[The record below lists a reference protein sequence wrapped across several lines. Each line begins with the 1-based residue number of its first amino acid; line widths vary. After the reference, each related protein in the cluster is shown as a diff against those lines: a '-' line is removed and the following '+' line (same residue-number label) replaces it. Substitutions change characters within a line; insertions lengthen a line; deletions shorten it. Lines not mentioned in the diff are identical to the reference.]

1 VDKRDIEDRVRE
13 LESRGRE
20 VSGQVRHLRDDR
32 LRYLSEAT
40 DAANNSPDGD
50 ISWGEIKQIWNSSDE
65 GKKLEK
71 LEAEEREINWNIR
84 VWEAKKLL
92 CRE

>member
-1 VDKRDIEDRVRE
+1 VDKRDIEDRLRE
-13 LESRGRE
+13 LRNRGRE
-20 VSGQVRHLRDDR
+20 VSGQVRYLQSDKM
-32 LRYLSEAT
+32 RYESEAS
-40 DAANNSPDGD
+40 DAARNRPDAD
-50 ISWGEIKQIWNSSDE
+50 ISWSQIQQVWNSSE
-65 GKKLEK
+65 KAKRLEK